1 MTGLV
6 VGLILGIVGSLIAWY
21 TTVGIITPALD
32 IRNDLELIRRAGQPD
47 EYRFAVRNRRIFR
60 DAQDVSIRVR
70 CSYLSHA
77 RGVTGERMR
86 KFFDIPVDDDWI
98 PMIRSRWHWRRHRPE
113 RATKA
118 DPWPQKPTL
127 FPGDISSSYL
137 SEVPKDDAGLVSL
150 LDILGSDYYRG
161 RIIVSI
167 IAHDSWSGAR
177 KLFYKRFLQDDLK
190 IVNLHSENKRSN
202 HESGLGWPP
211 ITNAVRRPDQFR

>member
-21 TTVGIITPALD
+21 MTVGIITPALD

-98 PMIRSRWHWRRHRPE
+98 PMIRSRWYWRRHRPE
-113 RATKA
+113 GATGA
-118 DPWPQKPTL
+118 DPWLQKPTL
-127 FPGDISSSYL
+127 FPGGISSSYL
-137 SEVPKDDAGLVSL
+137 SEVPKDDDGQVNI

-177 KLFYKRFLQDDLK
+177 KLFYKRFLQRDLK
-190 IVNLHSENKRSN
+190 IVNLHSEHKRSN
-202 HESGLGWPP
+202 YESGLGWPP
-211 ITNAVRRPDQFR
+211 ITNTGHRAGK